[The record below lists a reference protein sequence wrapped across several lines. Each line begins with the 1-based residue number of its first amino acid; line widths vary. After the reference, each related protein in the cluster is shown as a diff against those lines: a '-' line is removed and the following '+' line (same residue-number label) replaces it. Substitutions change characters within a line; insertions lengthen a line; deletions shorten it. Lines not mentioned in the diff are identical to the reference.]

1 MKRKCRKGK
10 TITKRNFAKHSMK
23 KKRANK
29 MWISYREKLKTRE
42 PQAVDERF
50 AGGAFGCPGEY
61 FRGAAVLACECG
73 FREWCEEC
81 WNRPY
86 GEEEWIPYEKRNA

>member
-1 MKRKCRKGK
+1 MRKKLADKVWR
-10 TITKRNFAKHSMK
+10 
-23 KKRANK
+23 
-29 MWISYREKLKTRE
+29 SYRKELMARE

-61 FRGAAVLACECG
+61 FWGAAVLTRGCG
-73 FREWCEEC
+73 FRKGCELC

-86 GEEEWIPYEKRNA
+86 GEEEWIPDEKRDE